1 MADFDA
7 LKNMWQQPTTENV
20 DRILPPANTSHHSA
34 GLKMKLQRE
43 QLLGAIML
51 VITAILISFMALYGN
66 FNFVHWYTYGAMVLV
81 CIICL
86 VQTAILLATYKRIKR
101 IDETA
106 LPALHLQQ
114 WETYYAFRK
123 KQIRWNMPVYYIL
136 LNIAMGIY
144 FIEVFEGR
152 PIINVTIL
160 LTIYFGWMLFSWFY
174 LGKRKL
180 KQENARLQKIMD
192 ELKAI
197 EGQLGLEEPILS

>member
-1 MADFDA
+1 MQDFDS
-7 LKNMWQQPTTENV
+7 LKNMWQQSSTENG
-20 DRILPPANTSHHSA
+20 DKPLTSQNTAKHTA
-34 GLKMKLQRE
+34 GLKMKLQKE
-43 QLLGAIML
+43 QLMGAIML
-51 VITAILISFMALYGN
+51 VITAILISLMALYGN

-86 VQTAILLATYKRIKR
+86 MQAAILLATYKKIKH

-106 LPALHLQQ
+106 LPAIHLQQ
-114 WETYYAFRK
+114 WEMYYAFRK

-144 FIEVFEGR
+144 FIEVLGGR
-152 PIINVTIL
+152 PVFNVMIL
-160 LTIYFGWMLFSWFY
+160 LAIYFGWMLFAWFY
-174 LGKRKL
+174 LGRKKM

-197 EGQLGLEEPILS
+197 EGQLSVVE

>member
-1 MADFDA
+1 MQDFDS
-7 LKNMWQQPTTENV
+7 LKNMWQQSSAESADGPPSTINTTNHT
-20 DRILPPANTSHHSA
+20 P

-43 QLLGAIML
+43 QLIGAIML
-51 VITAILISFMALYGN
+51 VITAILISLMALYGN

-114 WETYYAFRK
+114 WEEYYAFRK
-123 KQIRWNMPVYYIL
+123 QQIRWNMPVYYVL

-144 FIEVFEGR
+144 FIEVLGGR
-152 PIINVTIL
+152 PIGNVMIL
-160 LTIYFGWMLFSWFY
+160 LVIYFGWMLFSWFY
-174 LGKRKL
+174 LGKRKM

-197 EGQLGLEEPILS
+197 AGQLNLGE